1 MKKTIRFSFYSLL
14 LFCFVSCQD
23 AAKKETTEVATSA
36 GEAKPAVAETPK
48 ADLAQIRSE
57 IVAIETAW
65 AAALNAK
72 DINALMAMYT
82 EDAQSMQDGAP
93 TLSGKSAIQQQQ
105 EKDFAKPAMYASI
118 AFETTDVYAQGDF
131 ATEIGKSVY
140 KDATGKITGTG
151 KYVAVFQKK
160 DGKYLCVREI
170 YNKDSK

>member
-1 MKKTIRFSFYSLL
+1 MKRTIQFTFYSFLL
-14 LFCFVSCQD
+14 LCFVSCQD

-36 GEAKPAVAETPK
+36 EDAKPVVAETAKP
-48 ADLAQIRSE
+48 DLAQIRTE
-57 IVAIETAW
+57 IAAIETAW

-72 DINALMAMYT
+72 DINALMAMYA

-105 EKDFAKPAMYASI
+105 EKDFAKPPMYSSI

-131 ATEIGKSVY
+131 ATEIGKSMF

-170 YNKDSK
+170 YNRDSK